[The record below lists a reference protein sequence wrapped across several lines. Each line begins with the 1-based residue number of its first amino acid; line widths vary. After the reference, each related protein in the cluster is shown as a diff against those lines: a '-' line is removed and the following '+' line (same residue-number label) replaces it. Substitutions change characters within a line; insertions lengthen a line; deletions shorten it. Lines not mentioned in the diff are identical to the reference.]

1 MSLQDFVFIG
11 NASTEASLP
20 LFNLDSRAFIL
31 MIPNIISFVI
41 LAFVFSQFLYKPI
54 RDYVKKRM
62 RRITAE
68 INETTEIN
76 AIVDEFKATYE
87 QRVRDIDAERNAIFD
102 ETRKEATVRS
112 NQILDDA
119 KADVIA
125 LQINAKHN
133 IATELESVKWE
144 LHQAIIDIS
153 IHMAEKV
160 VNERIYREDH
170 EELFAEVMVKLEN
183 TVLRAY
189 L

>member
-1 MSLQDFVFIG
+1 
-11 NASTEASLP
+11 
-20 LFNLDSRAFIL
+20 

-62 RRITAE
+62 GRITAE

-76 AIVDEFKATYE
+76 AIVDEFKATYG

-183 TVLRAY
+183 TVLRTY